1 MRQWRLIYDTPTN
14 GAVNMAVDAAILHA
28 VSEGRVLPTLRLYGW
43 NPPCLSLGYGQR
55 VSDVDLERLVARGW
69 EIVRRPTGG
78 KAILHTDE
86 LTYSVALPI
95 QHPLAVGGVI
105 ESYREISKA
114 LVVAL
119 RHLGVDPSAE
129 RKIETEAMSAVCFE
143 TPSHYEITVNG
154 KKLVGS
160 AQVRRKDGV
169 LQHGTL
175 PLYGDITRI
184 CDVLRYEGGEARE
197 AVNRIVRERATT
209 LESAQQEMDLSG
221 SFATASE
228 EMWKLAA
235 DAVVRGFQDA
245 FGIEFEAGSLTDNE
259 YEHAARLREEMFGN
273 ESWIMK
279 R

>member
-28 VSEGRVLPTLRLYGW
+28 VSEGRVPPTLRLYGW

-55 VSDVDLERLVARGW
+55 VSDVDLERLAARGW

-129 RKIETEAMSAVCFE
+129 RKTETEAMSAVCFE

-245 FGIEFEAGSLTDNE
+245 FGIEFEAGSLTDDE
-259 YEHAARLREEMFGN
+259 YEHAAQLREEMFGN
-273 ESWIMK
+273 EGWIM
-279 R
+279 RR